1 MEAKKDEIKGFY
13 ATMRKDGRV
22 TVPKDYREARDLKT
36 GDKLEIIDIRKIEP
50 GEVE

>member
-1 MEAKKDEIKGFY
+1 METKKDEIKGFY

-36 GDKLEIIDIRKIEP
+36 GDKVQIIELRKAEP